1 MKKNKK
7 TKVSKYITVVLC
19 LIAALIIAY
28 VIIYLCFKGNG
39 ILTAG
44 INLEKHDWLSFLGT
58 YLSFAG
64 SLIVSIIAIFQSS
77 HYTQANKE
85 ENNTKRTKDIQPIFS
100 IEIVEMDSMLAG
112 YAETISLYH
121 HSSLPRHKNFTLKIE
136 NDGAYPVKNVIIF
149 NKYLFQLM
157 KCNDSHRLQVAYD
170 DSPDYS
176 HESKSLIRILQSEY
190 ERAENG
196 LPKWFNINYEDV
208 DGNVMFQSFELKEF
222 DGIFYYSLTET
233 TAV

>member
-1 MKKNKK
+1 M
-7 TKVSKYITVVLC
+7 
-19 LIAALIIAY
+19 
-28 VIIYLCFKGNG
+28 
-39 ILTAG
+39 
-44 INLEKHDWLSFLGT
+44 GT

-64 SLIVSIIAIFQSS
+64 SLIVSTIAIFQSS

-112 YAETISLYH
+112 YAEAISLYH

-136 NDGAYPVKNVIIF
+136 NVGAYPVKNVIIF
-149 NKYLFQLM
+149 DKYLFQLM

-208 DGNVMFQSFELKEF
+208 DGNDMFQSFELKEF